1 MIVLDASA
9 AVEVVLR
16 TAPGRDLGPRLL
28 AEESAHAPHLI
39 DLEVAQALRRIVL
52 RGNVDERRA
61 SLALADFDDLPV
73 ERYPH
78 QLFLPRIW
86 ELRSNLTAYDAAYV
100 ALAEA
105 LSVPLWTFDGPLVR
119 AAPPSVAVV
128 DWSRR

>member
-1 MIVLDASA
+1 MLDASV
-9 AVEVVLR
+9 AVEIVLS
-16 TAPGRDLGPRLL
+16 TPSGNELAPRLL

-52 RGNVDERRA
+52 RGDLDEGRA
-61 SLALADFDDLPV
+61 SQALADFDDLPL

-78 QLFLPRIW
+78 QIFLTRIW
-86 ELRSNLTAYDAAYV
+86 ALRSNVTAYDAAYV

-105 LSVPLWTFDGPLVR
+105 LRAPLWTFDGPLAR
-119 AAPPSVAVV
+119 AAPPSVTVV